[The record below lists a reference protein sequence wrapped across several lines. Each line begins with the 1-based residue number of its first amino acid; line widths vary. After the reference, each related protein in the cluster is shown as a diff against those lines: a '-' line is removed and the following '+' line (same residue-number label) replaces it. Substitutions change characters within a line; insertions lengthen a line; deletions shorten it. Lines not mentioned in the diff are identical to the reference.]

1 MIFLLIQTIGDE
13 ADRILLTDLYTRHQR
28 LFLYKARRYTNG
40 SSHAEDI
47 LQEAMVRVIR
57 KVDTLRGLTEA
68 QMVAYVDRTIYHCSM
83 TFLQKESRLPQADEW
98 EQAMESAVSAEDIM
112 DHLNREELAVQ
123 LGLVLEQLPVRERNA
138 LIYKY
143 FFEYRDAEI
152 AEILSVKPESVRMIL
167 TRARRKLRQVMG
179 KEDQYALQ
187 YQKADGAL

>member
-1 MIFLLIQTIGDE
+1 M
-13 ADRILLTDLYTRHQR
+13 
-28 LFLYKARRYTNG
+28 
-40 SSHAEDI
+40 
-47 LQEAMVRVIR
+47 IR

-68 QMVAYVDRTIYHCSM
+68 QMVAYVDRTIYHCAM

-143 FFEYRDAEI
+143 IFEYRDAEI

-179 KEDQYALQ
+179 KEDQNALQ
-187 YQKADGAL
+187 YQEADGAL